1 MNQREDR
8 TRAIASGELERII
21 YGYSEAWEGK
31 LERAIELGDALV
43 RAQPTH
49 GTVMRV
55 NLAPVRVDERLDA
68 LIAQVA
74 ATGGRCLWIVGP
86 GTRPAD
92 LGDRLMRR
100 GFTLAME
107 FEGLVLD
114 DLSIDIA
121 RNPAVVIEPLSWDN
135 AEAYATRCTDSPS
148 PRWHQYLLTSA
159 HRYVEAPLH
168 EVQIYIASLDGEVAG
183 YAVLR
188 IEPTGIAYFQAG
200 LTVKEFGLST
210 LFKGKSP
217 LRAVISV
224 GSVLGTVLERRSSR
238 NTRRSM
244 MFLRRVW
251 VEYRST
257 RAKTPPNGGKFQ
269 SETRRITQEGMR
281 VAGLERSH
289 WPLSGDYP

>member
-148 PRWHQYLLTSA
+148 PRWHQYLLASA

-168 EVQIYIASLDGEVAG
+168 EVQISIASLDGEVAG

-200 LTVKEFGLST
+200 LTVKEFRRRGVYSSLVAHRLAVARAAGCT
-210 LFKGKSP
+210 A
-217 LRAVISV
+217 AVIGAQTTTAAPILLKRGFKPV
-224 GSVLGTVLERRSSR
+224 CRFLGLV
-238 NTRRSM
+238 
-244 MFLRRVW
+244 
-251 VEYRST
+251 
-257 RAKTPPNGGKFQ
+257 PPRTDHPQ
-269 SETRRITQEGMR
+269 AE
-281 VAGLERSH
+281 
-289 WPLSGDYP
+289 SGA